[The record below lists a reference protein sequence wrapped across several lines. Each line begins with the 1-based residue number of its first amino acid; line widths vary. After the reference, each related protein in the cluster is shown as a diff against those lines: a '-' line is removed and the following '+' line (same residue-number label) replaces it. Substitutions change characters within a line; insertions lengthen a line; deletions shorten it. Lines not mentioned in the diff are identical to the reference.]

1 MSQQQ
6 SFPSSV
12 ANHLPPL
19 TSYTRPVPGAPSKK
33 RSFAVSQAIYPAITV
48 APSLETQ
55 PEEADPTI
63 NFLSSF
69 HEVATPNVQ
78 HEPWEIAGLVIEQI
92 PMTEGDGHAMA
103 IASLEN

>member
-1 MSQQQ
+1 MSEQ
-6 SFPSSV
+6 SLAPCV

-19 TSYTRPVPGAPSKK
+19 TTYTRPIPGAPSKK
-33 RSFAVSQAIYPAITV
+33 RSFAVSQDSYPAIAV
-48 APSLETQ
+48 APSLDIE

-78 HEPWEIAGLVIEQI
+78 HEPWDIAALVIEPI
-92 PMTEGDGHAMA
+92 PTTEGVGPVMDMMT
-103 IASLEN
+103 LEN